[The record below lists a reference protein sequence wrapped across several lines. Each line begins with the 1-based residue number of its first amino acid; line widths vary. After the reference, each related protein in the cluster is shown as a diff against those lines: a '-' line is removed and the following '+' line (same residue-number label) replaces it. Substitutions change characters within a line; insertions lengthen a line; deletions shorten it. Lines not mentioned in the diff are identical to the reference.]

1 MLSSGRF
8 GGTVPRNVPGGR
20 RGHSEV
26 SRGAAAGRRSL
37 GRADSGSEAHIAAA
51 FCPRRK
57 ASGKIHPSREVMSG
71 AADTR
76 AGDRDGPGAL
86 PGSAGDGG
94 WPGGVVAGAFAV
106 DKGRCSSAVPGHNG
120 DRSRRPAHSRQHGK
134 LVDGGQLRCGPPSS
148 PQGGGWT
155 TATDHVSLNTF

>member
-1 MLSSGRF
+1 MLTSGRF

-20 RGHSEV
+20 KGHSEV

-37 GRADSGSEAHIAAA
+37 GRADSGSEAHTAAA

-86 PGSAGDGG
+86 PGSAGAGG
-94 WPGGVVAGAFAV
+94 WPGGGVFGAV
-106 DKGRCSSAVPGHNG
+106 G
-120 DRSRRPAHSRQHGK
+120 DPERT
-134 LVDGGQLRCGPPSS
+134 PPNPSHPFIS
-148 PQGGGWT
+148 Y
-155 TATDHVSLNTF
+155 AR